1 MTSVSDWQNGQVLAR
16 HIYIK
21 RIDTGGSLSAPNIDT
36 FQYLAKSAVALLSDA
51 DSNGV
56 VDEVELGDLSSA
68 DDIINHVDEVAM
80 IDSVVITLHM
90 VATGTQGMIMRQSL
104 STQITPR
111 SMQLYRINGIVGLA
125 DATDPT
131 QID

>member
-1 MTSVSDWQNGQVLAR
+1 M
-16 HIYIK
+16 
-21 RIDTGGSLSAPNIDT
+21 
-36 FQYLAKSAVALLSDA
+36 ALLSDA

-68 DDIINHVDEVAM
+68 DDIINHVNEVAM

-111 SMQLYRINGIVGLA
+111 SMQLYRINGIVGLT